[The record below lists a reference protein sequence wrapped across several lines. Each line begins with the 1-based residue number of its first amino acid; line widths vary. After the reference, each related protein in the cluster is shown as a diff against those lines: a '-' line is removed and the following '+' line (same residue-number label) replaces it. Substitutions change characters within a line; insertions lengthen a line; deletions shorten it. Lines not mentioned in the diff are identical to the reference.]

1 MKIKKL
7 EVCGF
12 KSFVDQMTLHFDHDV
27 TCIVGPNGCGKSNVV
42 DAIRWVMGEQ
52 SAKNLRGRAME
63 DVIFNGTESRG
74 PHGFAE
80 VTITFDNA
88 EHMAPEEYN
97 AYSEIAV
104 TRRLD
109 RSGNSDYMI
118 NKTPVRLLDVTN
130 LFLGTGVGRRAYS
143 IIEQGRI
150 GVIVT
155 AKPQDRR
162 HLIEEAAGIT
172 KFKAKKQ
179 AAERRMEQT
188 QQNLLRVSDIIEEI
202 QKTLA
207 SLKRQAQKAERYKR
221 YREEIRDLEL
231 WVASH
236 RYLELHVSH
245 GVLRTQLDRAVA
257 TAEGARTALRMREAE
272 LETERAALQTLEG
285 LVERAQNRAFT
296 AENSVKLLESQ
307 IAHQGDQLAQMRERS
322 DSNQRELTRLVA
334 QRAELQAESEALH
347 AQLAS
352 LVDAES
358 HESERFAHES
368 GLLEEKRTAGVESER
383 ALSELRAR
391 VAEVDRRIARADAML
406 TGFEKRRE
414 DQQIR
419 LSKLEAERAD
429 LIVRA
434 SEQRQEAD
442 ELRARLEGLQSGQHE
457 LGKAKEE
464 LESELSQL
472 RKDIVHSDE
481 TVERLR
487 SELAQKRSR
496 LHSLHEIQQRFE
508 GVGAGVRAL
517 MTQYGKSTAGPSKV
531 HGLLADRFECP
542 PELTKALAAALGER
556 LQYVVVDD
564 LTTGV
569 DAVRYLSE
577 GKRGRATL
585 IPSVPRRDPGARVNT
600 EPADVAAWP
609 EGPGVIGPLL
619 SLLRTAQCDSVLAE
633 HMLGDVLVV
642 ESLEVARELHE
653 QGRAPGMLVTRDG
666 QVIYRDGRLSG
677 GDGEDA
683 GAHLI
688 EVKREMRELGDEVA
702 RLDAEMTSAMSRH
715 NSLRNAIAQ
724 RQAALEATRS
734 DAHDKEIALVKADKD
749 LRRAEES
756 ERSAQAR
763 IEKLTDEAEELAG
776 VLGGESEEER
786 QGRIERAEAL
796 EQKAQLDREIV
807 RADEVHRA
815 HRAAIEAQ
823 TGIVTELRVRAAQ
836 ARQKLESDR
845 AVVERL
851 GRSIEELDARGD
863 RLQTELTELADKQRE
878 IEQKNEAD
886 KAEFAELSAESEAAQ
901 SELSTQRSEYEGAR
915 AMVSE
920 QEHALRDVRAA
931 IEADM
936 QQAGDLTVKEREVG
950 MAIEHLLDN
959 VFQKHRLDVRF
970 ELTDYHDRPLPDDT
984 LRARIDEL
992 TSVVE
997 RMGEI
1002 NLTAIDEYEERS
1014 KRYDYLVSQKDD
1026 LEKALGQLDQAI
1038 RQMNRES
1045 RKLFRE
1051 TFDEVN
1057 ARFQQM
1063 FPRMFGGGR
1072 AELRLTDTENL
1083 LETGIDIIAMPPG
1096 KKLTSIELMSGGEKA
1111 LTAVALIFAIF
1122 QFKPSPFCLLDE
1134 VDAPLD
1140 EANIGRYC
1148 EMIRAMTGR
1157 SQFIVISHSKTTM
1170 EAADVLYGVTMET
1183 PGVSK
1188 VVAVELRDRSESR
1201 RAPRS
1206 DARSDSTDG
1215 NAQVA

>member
-12 KSFVDQMTLHFDHDV
+12 KSFVDPVALHFDHDV

-88 EHMAPEEYN
+88 DRLAPEEYKD
-97 AYSEIAV
+97 YSEIAV

-109 RSGNSDYMI
+109 RSGNSEYMI
-118 NKTPVRLLDVTN
+118 NKTAVRLLDVTN

-188 QQNLLRVSDIIEEI
+188 QQNLLRVNDIVEEI

-231 WVASH
+231 WIASH
-236 RYLELHVSH
+236 RYLELTVSH
-245 GVLRTQLDRAVA
+245 GVLRSQLDRAVA
-257 TAEGARTALRMREAE
+257 AAEGARAALRVREAE
-272 LETERAALQTLEG
+272 LEAERATLQGLEG
-285 LVERAQNRAFT
+285 QVEKAQNRAYT
-296 AENSVKLLESQ
+296 ADNAVRLLESQ
-307 IAHQGDQLAQMRERS
+307 ISHQTEQLAQMRERA
-322 DSNQRELTRLVA
+322 EA
-334 QRAELQAESEALH
+334 ARAELERLAGQKEELQNESATLQS
-347 AQLAS
+347 QLES
-352 LVDAES
+352 LVDAEAI
-358 HESERFAHES
+358 ESERFAEE
-368 GLLEEKRTAGVESER
+368 GALLDQKREASTQAER
-383 ALSELRAR
+383 ALAELRAR
-391 VAEVDRRIARADAML
+391 AGEVDRRIARADAML
-406 TGFEKRRE
+406 AGFEQR
-414 DQQIR
+414 
-419 LSKLEAERAD
+419 RAD
-429 LIVRA
+429 TRVRLA
-434 SEQRQEAD
+434 RVESERTELSTRAVEQRQEAE
-442 ELRARLEGLQSGQHE
+442 ELRARLDGLRSGQSE

-464 LESELSQL
+464 LEAELQQL
-472 RKDIVHSDE
+472 RADIVLSDE

-487 SELAQKRSR
+487 AELAQKRSR

-517 MTQYGKSTAGPSKV
+517 MTQYGRSEGPSKF
-531 HGLLADRFECP
+531 HGLLADRFECA

-585 IPSVPRRDPGARVNT
+585 IPSVPRADARTSAPVL
-600 EPADVAAWP
+600 AWP
-609 EGPGVIGPLL
+609 EGPGILGPLL
-619 SLLRTAQCDSVLAE
+619 GLVRTATSDQHLAE

-642 ESLEVARELHE
+642 ESLEIARELHE

-666 QVIYRDGRLSG
+666 QVIYTDGRLSG

-688 EVKREMRELGDEVA
+688 EVKREMRELRDEVA
-702 RLDAEMTSAMSRH
+702 RLDTEMASATSRH
-715 NSLRNAIAQ
+715 SSLRSAIAQ
-724 RQAALEATRS
+724 RTAALEATRS
-734 DAHDKEIALVKADKD
+734 DAHDKEIALVTADKD
-749 LRRAEES
+749 LRRAEEA
-756 ERSAQAR
+756 ERTAQAR
-763 IEKLTDEAEELAG
+763 IEKLSHEIEELAS
-776 VLGGESEEER
+776 VLGGESEEE
-786 QGRIERAEAL
+786 QNGRTERSSAFA
-796 EQKAQLDREIV
+796 QKAQLEGEILA
-807 RADEVHRA
+807 ADEVYREQ
-815 HRAAIEAQ
+815 RAAVEAQ
-823 TGIVTELRVRAAQ
+823 SAVVTELRVRAAQ
-836 ARQKLESDR
+836 AKQKLESDR

-851 GRSIEELDARGD
+851 ARSLEELDARGE
-863 RLQTELTELADKQRE
+863 RLQREITELADKQRDVE
-878 IEQKNEAD
+878 HRGSNDKNDLAERAAEA
-886 KAEFAELSAESEAAQ
+886 ASAQ
-901 SELSTQRSEYEGAR
+901 SELTLHRTEYEAAR
-915 AMVSE
+915 AAVSD
-920 QEHALRDVRAA
+920 QEHSLRDVRAT
-931 IEADM
+931 IDADVE
-936 QQAGDLTVKEREVG
+936 QAGNLTVKEREIG

-959 VFQKHRLDVRF
+959 VFQKHRLDVRV
-970 ELTDYHDRPLPDDT
+970 ELTDYHDREIPDDN
-984 LRARIDEL
+984 LRSRVTEL

-1002 NLTAIDEYEERS
+1002 NLTAIEEYEERS
-1014 KRYDYLVSQKDD
+1014 KRHDYLVAQKED
-1026 LEKALGQLDQAI
+1026 LDKALSQLEQAI

-1045 RKLFRE
+1045 RKLFKD

-1063 FPRMFGGGR
+1063 FPRIFGGGR
-1072 AELRLTDTENL
+1072 AELRLTDPENI

-1148 EMIRAMTGR
+1148 EVIRAMTGR
-1157 SQFIVISHSKTTM
+1157 SQFIVISHSKATM
-1170 EAADVLYGVTMET
+1170 ESADVLYGVTMET

-1188 VVAVELRDRSESR
+1188 IVSVELRDTSESR
-1201 RAPRS
+1201 RAPKLE
-1206 DARSDSTDG
+1206 

>member
-12 KSFVDQMTLHFDHDV
+12 KSFVDSMTLHFDHDV

-88 EHMAPEEYN
+88 DQMAPDEYN

-188 QQNLLRVSDIIEEI
+188 QQNLLRVTDIIDEI

-236 RYLELHVSH
+236 RYLELTVSH

-272 LETERAALQTLEG
+272 LETERVTLQTLEA

-296 AENSVKLLESQ
+296 AQNSVRLLESE
-307 IAHQGDQLAQMRERS
+307 IGHQADQLAQMRQRTQ
-322 DSNQRELTRLVA
+322 SNQEELLRLTS
-334 QRAELQAESEALH
+334 QRCDLQSESEMLH

-352 LVDAES
+352 LADTES
-358 HESERFAHES
+358 HESERFAAES
-368 GLLEEKRTAGVESER
+368 GVLDEKRTAGVEAER
-383 ALSELRAR
+383 VLSELRSR

-406 TGFEKRRE
+406 SGFEKRRE
-414 DQQIR
+414 ETQIR
-419 LSKLEAERAD
+419 LTKLEAERAE
-429 LIVRA
+429 LTVRA
-434 SEQRQEAD
+434 SEQHQEAQ
-442 ELRARLEGLQSGQHE
+442 ELRARLDGLRSGQDE

-464 LESELSQL
+464 LEAELAQL
-472 RKDIVHSDE
+472 RSDIVHSDE

-508 GVGAGVRAL
+508 GVGKGVRAL
-517 MTQYGKSTAGPSKV
+517 MTQYGKASTGPSKV

-542 PELTKALAAALGER
+542 PDLTKALAAALGER

-585 IPSVPRRDPGARVNT
+585 IPSVPRRREG
-600 EPADVAAWP
+600 ADVGAELEAVSSWP
-609 EGPGVIGPLL
+609 DGPGVVGPLL
-619 SLLRTAQCDSVLAE
+619 RLLRTAESDRVLAE

-642 ESLEVARELHE
+642 DSLDVARELHE
-653 QGRAPGMLVTRDG
+653 QGKAPGMLVTRDG

-688 EVKREMRELGDEVA
+688 EVKREMRELSDEVA
-702 RLDAEMTSAMSRH
+702 RLDADMTAAMSRH
-715 NSLRNAIAQ
+715 NSLRSAIAQ

-749 LRRAEES
+749 LRRAEEA
-756 ERSAQAR
+756 ERSAEAR
-763 IEKLTDEAEELAG
+763 
-776 VLGGESEEER
+776 
-786 QGRIERAEAL
+786 
-796 EQKAQLDREIV
+796 
-807 RADEVHRA
+807 
-815 HRAAIEAQ
+815 
-823 TGIVTELRVRAAQ
+823 
-836 ARQKLESDR
+836 
-845 AVVERL
+845 
-851 GRSIEELDARGD
+851 
-863 RLQTELTELADKQRE
+863 
-878 IEQKNEAD
+878 
-886 KAEFAELSAESEAAQ
+886 
-901 SELSTQRSEYEGAR
+901 
-915 AMVSE
+915 
-920 QEHALRDVRAA
+920 
-931 IEADM
+931 
-936 QQAGDLTVKEREVG
+936 
-950 MAIEHLLDN
+950 
-959 VFQKHRLDVRF
+959 
-970 ELTDYHDRPLPDDT
+970 DRPL
-984 LRARIDEL
+984 
-992 TSVVE
+992 
-997 RMGEI
+997 
-1002 NLTAIDEYEERS
+1002 
-1014 KRYDYLVSQKDD
+1014 Q
-1026 LEKALGQLDQAI
+1026 
-1038 RQMNRES
+1038 
-1045 RKLFRE
+1045 
-1051 TFDEVN
+1051 
-1057 ARFQQM
+1057 
-1063 FPRMFGGGR
+1063 
-1072 AELRLTDTENL
+1072 
-1083 LETGIDIIAMPPG
+1083 
-1096 KKLTSIELMSGGEKA
+1096 
-1111 LTAVALIFAIF
+1111 
-1122 QFKPSPFCLLDE
+1122 
-1134 VDAPLD
+1134 
-1140 EANIGRYC
+1140 
-1148 EMIRAMTGR
+1148 
-1157 SQFIVISHSKTTM
+1157 
-1170 EAADVLYGVTMET
+1170 
-1183 PGVSK
+1183 
-1188 VVAVELRDRSESR
+1188 
-1201 RAPRS
+1201 
-1206 DARSDSTDG
+1206 
-1215 NAQVA
+1215 

>member
-12 KSFVDQMTLHFDHDV
+12 KSFVDQMTLYFDHDV

-63 DVIFNGTESRG
+63 DVIFNGTEARG

-88 EHMAPEEYN
+88 EHLAPDEFN
-97 AYSEIAV
+97 AYNEIAV

-109 RSGNSDYMI
+109 RSGNSEYLI
-118 NKTPVRLLDVTN
+118 NKTLVRLLDVTN

-150 GVIVT
+150 GLIVT

-188 QQNLLRVSDIIEEI
+188 TQNLLRVSDIIEEI

-221 YREEIRDLEL
+221 YRDEIRDLEL

-236 RYLELHVSH
+236 RYLELTVSH
-245 GVLRTQLDRAVA
+245 GVLRTHLERAVA
-257 TAEGARTALRMREAE
+257 TAEGARSALRVREAE
-272 LETERAALQTLEG
+272 LELERGNLQTLESAT
-285 LVERAQNRAFT
+285 ERAQGQAFSIDN
-296 AENSVKLLESQ
+296 AVRLLESQ
-307 IAHQGDQLAQMRERS
+307 IAHHADQFGQMNARAEAAEAELARLCT
-322 DSNQRELTRLVA
+322 QREE
-334 QRAELQAESEALH
+334 AEREIELLCSQLSSLEEAEAL
-347 AQLAS
+347 
-352 LVDAES
+352 
-358 HESERFAHES
+358 ESERFATES
-368 GLLEEKRTAGVESER
+368 AALEHKRAESAAAER
-383 ALSELRAR
+383 ELMALRSR
-391 VAEVDRRIARADAML
+391 VTEADRRIARADAML
-406 TGFEKRRE
+406 ASFEQRRK
-414 DQQIR
+414 DTRTRMNRI
-419 LSKLEAERAD
+419 EAERSE
-429 LIVRA
+429 LVERA
-434 SEQRQEAD
+434 REQHHEAD
-442 ELRARLEGLQSGQHE
+442 ELRARLDGLRSGQHE

-464 LESELSQL
+464 LEAELVRL
-472 RKDIVHSDE
+472 RQDIVYSDE

-487 SELAQKRSR
+487 SALAHKRSR
-496 LHSLHEIQQRFE
+496 LHSLEEIQQRFE

-517 MTQYGKSTAGPSKV
+517 MTHYGKAQAQSGHHKV
-531 HGLLADRFECP
+531 HGLLADRFDCA

-556 LQYVVVDD
+556 VQYIVVDD

-585 IPSVPRRDPGARVNT
+585 VPSVPRA
-600 EPADVAAWP
+600 EPRLNGDWP
-609 EGPGVIGPLL
+609 SGPGVIGPLL
-619 SLLRTAQCDSVLAE
+619 SLLRTADSDRVLAE

-642 ESLEVARELHE
+642 ENLDVARELHE
-653 QGRAPGMLVTRDG
+653 RGEVSGMLVTRDG
-666 QVIYRDGRLSG
+666 QCIYADGRLSG

-688 EVKREMRELGDEVA
+688 EVKREMRELSDEVS
-702 RLDAEMTSAMSRH
+702 RLDAEMSAAMSRH
-715 NSLRNAIAQ
+715 SSLRSGIAQ

-734 DAHDKEIALVKADKD
+734 DAHNKEISLVKADRD
-749 LRRAEES
+749 LRRAEDA
-756 ERSAQAR
+756 ERSAQVR
-763 IEKLTDEAEELAG
+763 IETLSREADELANL
-776 VLGGESEEER
+776 LGGESDEEQQARSER
-786 QGRIERAEAL
+786 SDALLEKQRIEADVA
-796 EQKAQLDREIV
+796 A
-807 RADEVHRA
+807 ADEVYHTHRTA
-815 HRAAIEAQ
+815 VEVQ
-823 TGIVTELRVRAAQ
+823 STVVTEVRVRAAQ
-836 ARQKLESDR
+836 AKQKLESDR
-845 AVVERL
+845 AVAERL
-851 GRSIEELDARGD
+851 RRSIEELESRRE
-863 RLQTELTELADKQRE
+863 RLVHELAELADKQSDVEKRGAHDRME
-878 IEQKNEAD
+878 LAARRVEAE
-886 KAEFAELSAESEAAQ
+886 AAHAELSTTRGEYDAARNA
-901 SELSTQRSEYEGAR
+901 LG
-915 AMVSE
+915 E
-920 QEHALRDVRAA
+920 QEQALRSVRSGIDADV
-931 IEADM
+931 
-936 QQAGDLTVKEREVG
+936 QQATDLTVKEREIG
-950 MAIEHLLDN
+950 MALEHLLDG
-959 VFQKHRLDVRF
+959 VFQKHRVDVRK
-970 ELTDYHDRPLPDDT
+970 ELIDYHDRPMPDEN
-984 LRARIDEL
+984 LRSRIDEL

-1002 NLTAIDEYEERS
+1002 NLTAIEEYEERS
-1014 KRYDYLVSQKDD
+1014 QRHEYLVSQKDD
-1026 LEKALGQLDQAI
+1026 LEKALAQLDQAI
-1038 RQMNRES
+1038 KQMNRES
-1045 RKLFRE
+1045 RKLFRD

-1057 ARFQQM
+1057 TRFQQM

-1072 AELRLTDTENL
+1072 GELRLTDAENL
-1083 LETGIDIIAMPPG
+1083 LETGIDIVAMPPG

-1122 QFKPSPFCLLDE
+1122 QYKPSPFCLLDE

-1188 VVAVELRDRSESR
+1188 IVSVELRDRSESR
-1201 RAPRS
+1201 RAPS
-1206 DARSDSTDG
+1206 HNAT
-1215 NAQVA
+1215 AQVA

>member
-12 KSFVDQMTLHFDHDV
+12 KSFVDPVALHFDHDV

-63 DVIFNGTESRG
+63 VVIFNGTEARG

-80 VTITFDNA
+80 VTITFDNGD
-88 EHMAPEEYN
+88 HVAPPEYN
-97 AYSEIAV
+97 AFSEIAV

-109 RSGNSDYMI
+109 RSGNSEYMI
-118 NKTPVRLLDVTN
+118 NKTAVRLLDVTN

-236 RYLELHVSH
+236 RYLELHASH
-245 GVLRTQLDRAVA
+245 GVLRGQLDIAVA
-257 TAEGARTALRMREAE
+257 TAEGARAALRVREAE
-272 LETERAALQTLEG
+272 LEAERVTLSTLEST
-285 LVERAQNRAFT
+285 VERAQSRAYT
-296 AENSVKLLESQ
+296 ADNAVRLLETQ
-307 IAHQGDQLAQMRERS
+307 IAHHTEQLQQMGERAES
-322 DSNQRELTRLVA
+322 AQRELERLHGQREDLASEEAALRA
-334 QRAELQAESEALH
+334 QLDSLAEAERLEAERYQLEAHAHEEKKSAATEAESALT
-347 AQLAS
+347 ALRQRLA
-352 LVDAES
+352 DAE
-358 HESERFAHES
+358 
-368 GLLEEKRTAGVESER
+368 
-383 ALSELRAR
+383 
-391 VAEVDRRIARADAML
+391 RRIARADAML
-406 TGFEKRRE
+406 AGFDQRRQ
-414 DQQIR
+414 DTRTR
-419 LSKLEAERAD
+419 LTRIEAERAE
-429 LIVRA
+429 LTERA
-434 SEQRQEAD
+434 AEQRQEAE
-442 ELRARLEGLQSGQHE
+442 ELRARLEGLRTGRDE
-457 LGKAKEE
+457 IGKAKGE
-464 LESELSQL
+464 LESELAQL
-472 RKDIVHSDE
+472 RQDIVHSDE

-487 SELAQKRSR
+487 SALAQKRSR
-496 LHSLHEIQQRFE
+496 LHSLEEIQQRFE

-517 MTQYGKSTAGPSKV
+517 MTGYGKSYGQNKV
-531 HGLLADRFECP
+531 HGLLADRFECAP
-542 PELTKALAAALGER
+542 DLTKALAAALGER

-564 LTTGV
+564 LGTGV

-585 IPSVPRRDPGARVNT
+585 IPSVPRTTGEALRAQ
-600 EPADVAAWP
+600 AAAP
-609 EGPGVIGPLL
+609 QGPGVVGPLL
-619 SLLRTAQCDSVLAE
+619 ELVRTSHDDRVLAE

-653 QGRAPGMLVTRDG
+653 SGQTQHMLVTRDG
-666 QVIYRDGRLSG
+666 QVIYADGRLSG

-688 EVKREMRELGDEVA
+688 EVKREMRELGDQVA
-702 RLDAEMTSAMSRH
+702 QLDSEMSAAVSRH
-715 NSLRNAIAQ
+715 GSLRSAIAQ

-734 DAHDKEIALVKADKD
+734 DAHDKEIALVKAEKD

-756 ERSAQAR
+756 ERAAQSR
-763 IEKLTDEAEELAG
+763 VDSLSREADELAT
-776 VLGGESEEER
+776 VLGGESEEEM
-786 QGRIERAEAL
+786 QGRAERSEAEGEKQRAEA
-796 EQKAQLDREIV
+796 EVVA
-807 RADEVHRA
+807 ADEVYRA
-815 HRAAIEAQ
+815 RRAAVEEQA
-823 TGIVTELRVRAAQ
+823 TVVTECRVRAAQ
-836 ARQKLESDR
+836 ATQKLQSDR

-851 GRSIEELDARGD
+851 RRSMEELED
-863 RLQTELTELADKQRE
+863 RSQRLRNELDELAEKQRE
-878 IEQKNEAD
+878 AQAGVEQDRSVLAEHTSEAMT
-886 KAEFAELSAESEAAQ
+886 AQAELSEVRAQFDAARQ
-901 SELSTQRSEYEGAR
+901 AVT
-915 AMVSE
+915 E
-920 QEHALRDVRAA
+920 QEHALRDVRSA
-931 IEADM
+931 IENDV
-936 QQAGDLTVKEREVG
+936 QTAGDLTVKEREVG
-950 MAIEHLLDN
+950 MAIAHLLDG
-959 VFQKHRLDVRF
+959 VFQKHRLDVR
-970 ELTDYHDRPLPDDT
+970 LQLIDYHDRALPDEN
-984 LRARIDEL
+984 LRTRIDEL
-992 TSVVE
+992 TSIVE

-1002 NLTAIDEYEERS
+1002 NLTAIEEYEERNQ
-1014 KRYDYLVSQKDD
+1014 RHEYLVAQKDD
-1026 LEKALGQLDQAI
+1026 LEKALSQLDQAI

-1122 QFKPSPFCLLDE
+1122 QYKPSPFCLLDE

-1188 VVAVELRDRSESR
+1188 IVSVELRDRSESR
-1201 RAPRS
+1201 RAPTIEAS
-1206 DARSDSTDG
+1206 V
-1215 NAQVA
+1215 QVA

>member
-12 KSFVDQMTLHFDHDV
+12 KSFVDPVALHFDHDV

-63 DVIFNGTESRG
+63 DVIFSGTESRG

-88 EHMAPEEYN
+88 DRLAPDEYKD
-97 AYSEIAV
+97 YSEIAV

-109 RSGNSDYMI
+109 RSGNSEYMI
-118 NKTPVRLLDVTN
+118 NKTGVRLLDVTN

-150 GVIVT
+150 GLIVT

-162 HLIEEAAGIT
+162 MLIEEAAGIT

-188 QQNLLRVSDIIEEI
+188 QQNLLRVNDIVEEI

-236 RYLELHVSH
+236 RYLELTVSH
-245 GVLRTQLDRAVA
+245 GVLRSQLERAVA
-257 TAEGARTALRMREAE
+257 TAEGARAGLRVREAE
-272 LETERAALQTLEG
+272 LETERATLQGLEG
-285 LVERAQNRAFT
+285 QVEKAQNRAYT
-296 AENSVKLLESQ
+296 ADNAVRLLESQ
-307 IAHQGDQLAQMRERS
+307 ISHQTEQLAQMRERA
-322 DSNQRELTRLVA
+322 EA
-334 QRAELQAESEALH
+334 ARAELERLAAQKEELQNESTTLQS
-347 AQLAS
+347 QLES
-352 LVDAES
+352 LADAEAI
-358 HESERFAHES
+358 ESERFASE
-368 GLLEEKRTAGVESER
+368 GALLDHKREDSTQAER
-383 ALSELRAR
+383 ALAELRAR
-391 VAEVDRRIARADAML
+391 AGEVDRRIARADAML
-406 TGFEKRRE
+406 TGFEQRRA
-414 DQQIR
+414 DTRVR
-419 LSKLEAERAD
+419 LARLESERAE
-429 LIVRA
+429 LITRA
-434 SEQRQEAD
+434 VEQRQEAE
-442 ELRARLEGLQSGQHE
+442 ELRARLDGLQSGQSE

-464 LESELSQL
+464 LEAELTQL
-472 RKDIVHSDE
+472 RADIVHSDE

-487 SELAQKRSR
+487 AELAQKRSR

-517 MTQYGKSTAGPSKV
+517 MTQYGRAHADGGKV
-531 HGLLADRFECP
+531 HGLLADRFDCA

-585 IPSVPRRDPGARVNT
+585 IPSVPRSDARVSAPMT
-600 EPADVAAWP
+600 AEWP
-609 EGPGVIGPLL
+609 EGPGILGPLL
-619 SLLRTAQCDSVLAE
+619 SLVRTAFSDQHLAE

-642 ESLEVARELHE
+642 ESLEIARELHE

-666 QVIYRDGRLSG
+666 QVIYTDGRLSG
-677 GDGEDA
+677 GDGEDS

-688 EVKREMRELGDEVA
+688 EVKREMRELRDEVA
-702 RLDAEMTSAMSRH
+702 RLDVEMASATSRH
-715 NSLRNAIAQ
+715 SSLRSAIAQ

-734 DAHDKEIALVKADKD
+734 DAHDKEIALVKTDKD
-749 LRRAEES
+749 LRRAEEA
-756 ERSAQAR
+756 ERTAQTR
-763 IEKLTDEAEELAG
+763 VERLSHEIEELAS
-776 VLGGESEEER
+776 VLGGESEEE
-786 QGRIERAEAL
+786 QGGRAERSAAFAL
-796 EQKAQLDREIV
+796 KAQLEGEIIA
-807 RADEVHRA
+807 ADEVYREQ
-815 HRAAIEAQ
+815 RAAVEAQ
-823 TGIVTELRVRAAQ
+823 SAVVTELRVRAAQ
-836 ARQKLESDR
+836 AKQKLESDR
-845 AVVERL
+845 AVVGRL
-851 GRSIEELDARGD
+851 ARSLEELDARSARLQRELSESADKQRDIEQRGD
-863 RLQTELTELADKQRE
+863 HDKHELAERAQEAASAQTELTA
-878 IEQKNEAD
+878 
-886 KAEFAELSAESEAAQ
+886 
-901 SELSTQRSEYEGAR
+901 QRSEYETAR
-915 AMVSE
+915 AAVSE
-920 QEHALRDVRAA
+920 QEHALRDVRATIDA
-931 IEADM
+931 DVQEAS
-936 QQAGDLTVKEREVG
+936 DLTVKEREIG

-959 VFQKHRLDVRF
+959 VYQKHRLDVRV
-970 ELTDYHDRPLPDDT
+970 ELTDYHDREMPDDN
-984 LRARIDEL
+984 LRSRITEL

-1002 NLTAIDEYEERS
+1002 NLTAIEEYDERS
-1014 KRYDYLVSQKDD
+1014 KRHDYLVAQKED
-1026 LEKALGQLDQAI
+1026 LDKALAQLDQAI

-1045 RKLFRE
+1045 RKLFKD

-1072 AELRLTDTENL
+1072 AELRLTDAENI

-1157 SQFIVISHSKTTM
+1157 SQFIVISHSKATM
-1170 EAADVLYGVTMET
+1170 ESADVLYGVTMET

-1188 VVAVELRDRSESR
+1188 IVSVELRDTSESR
-1201 RAPRS
+1201 RAPKHE
-1206 DARSDSTDG
+1206 

>member
-12 KSFVDQMTLHFDHDV
+12 KSFVDPVALHFDHDV

-88 EHMAPEEYN
+88 DRMAPEEYKD
-97 AYSEIAV
+97 YGEIAV

-109 RSGNSDYMI
+109 RSGNSEYMI
-118 NKTPVRLLDVTN
+118 NKTAVRLLDVTN

-188 QQNLLRVSDIIEEI
+188 QQNLLRVNDIVEEI

-236 RYLELHVSH
+236 RYLELTVSH

-257 TAEGARTALRMREAE
+257 TAEGARAALRVREAE
-272 LETERAALQTLEG
+272 LESERATLQSLESQ
-285 LVERAQNRAFT
+285 VEKAQTRAYT
-296 AENSVKLLESQ
+296 ADNAVRLLESQ
-307 IAHQGDQLAQMRERS
+307 ISHQTEQLAQMADRARAAAAEVER
-322 DSNQRELTRLVA
+322 LAA
-334 QRAELQAESEALH
+334 QKEELQNESATLRN
-347 AQLAS
+347 QLES
-352 LVDAES
+352 LVEAEAI
-358 HESERFAHES
+358 ESERFASE
-368 GLLEEKRTAGVESER
+368 GALLDQKREASTQSER
-383 ALSELRAR
+383 ALAELRAR
-391 VAEVDRRIARADAML
+391 AAEVERRIARADAML
-406 TGFEKRRE
+406 AGFEQRRA
-414 DQQIR
+414 DTRVR
-419 LSKLEAERAD
+419 LARLESERAEQMARV
-429 LIVRA
+429 I
-434 SEQRQEAD
+434 EQRQEAD
-442 ELRARLEGLQSGQHE
+442 ELRARLDGLHSGQDE

-464 LESELSQL
+464 LEAELVQL
-472 RKDIVHSDE
+472 RQDIVQSDE

-487 SELAQKRSR
+487 AELAQKRSR
-496 LHSLHEIQQRFE
+496 LHSLIEIQQRFE

-517 MTQYGKSTAGPSKV
+517 MTQYGRAQTDGPGKV
-531 HGLLADRFECP
+531 HGLLADRFECA

-585 IPSVPRRDPGARVNT
+585 IPSVPRSDARPNLPT
-600 EPADVAAWP
+600 TPWP
-609 EGPGVIGPLL
+609 EGPGILGPLL
-619 SLLRTAQCDSVLAE
+619 GLVRTALTDQHLAE

-642 ESLEVARELHE
+642 ESLEIARELHE

-666 QVIYRDGRLSG
+666 QVIYTDGRLSG

-688 EVKREMRELGDEVA
+688 EVKREMRELRDEVA
-702 RLDAEMTSAMSRH
+702 RLDVEMASATSRH
-715 NSLRNAIAQ
+715 SSLRSAIAQ

-749 LRRAEES
+749 LRRAEEAVS
-756 ERSAQAR
+756 MAQLR
-763 IEKLTDEAEELAG
+763 IEKLSVEVEELAEM
-776 VLGGESEEER
+776 LGGESDEER
-786 QGRIERAEAL
+786 DGRTERGAAFA
-796 EQKAQLDREIV
+796 QKAELEAEIV
-807 RADEVHRA
+807 AADGVYREQ
-815 HRAAIEAQ
+815 RAAVEAQ
-823 TGIVTELRVRAAQ
+823 SAVVTELRVRAAQ
-836 ARQKLESDR
+836 AKQKLESDR
-845 AVVERL
+845 AVIERL
-851 GRSIEELDARGD
+851 ARSLEELDARSE
-863 RLQTELTELADKQRE
+863 RLQRELSELADKQRD
-878 IEQKNEAD
+878 IEQRGEHDKTELAERAAEA
-886 KAEFAELSAESEAAQ
+886 AGAQ
-901 SELSTQRSEYEGAR
+901 SELTIHRTGYETAR
-915 AMVSE
+915 AAVSE

-931 IEADM
+931 IDADV
-936 QQAGDLTVKEREVG
+936 QQAGDLTVKEREIG

-959 VFQKHRLDVRF
+959 VYQKHRLDVRV
-970 ELTDYHDRPLPDDT
+970 ELTDYHDREIPDEN
-984 LRARIDEL
+984 LRSRITEL

-1002 NLTAIDEYEERS
+1002 NLTAIEEYEERS
-1014 KRYDYLVSQKDD
+1014 KRHDYLVAQKED
-1026 LEKALGQLDQAI
+1026 LEKALSQLDQAI

-1045 RKLFRE
+1045 RKLFRD

-1063 FPRMFGGGR
+1063 FPRIFGGGR

-1148 EMIRAMTGR
+1148 EVIRAMTGR
-1157 SQFIVISHSKTTM
+1157 SQFIVISHSKATM
-1170 EAADVLYGVTMET
+1170 ESADVLYGVTMET

-1188 VVAVELRDRSESR
+1188 IVSVELRDTSESR
-1201 RAPRS
+1201 RAPKLE
-1206 DARSDSTDG
+1206 

>member
-12 KSFVDQMTLHFDHDV
+12 KSFVDPVALHFDHDV

-80 VTITFDNA
+80 VTITFDNGDRL
-88 EHMAPEEYN
+88 APDEYKD
-97 AYSEIAV
+97 YSEIAV

-109 RSGNSDYMI
+109 RSGNSEYMI
-118 NKTPVRLLDVTN
+118 NKTAVRLLDVTN

-188 QQNLLRVSDIIEEI
+188 QQNLLRVNDIVEEI

-231 WVASH
+231 WIASH
-236 RYLELHVSH
+236 RYLELTVSH
-245 GVLRTQLDRAVA
+245 GVLRSQLDRAVA
-257 TAEGARTALRMREAE
+257 AAEGARAALRVREAE
-272 LETERAALQTLEG
+272 LEAERATLQGLEG
-285 LVERAQNRAFT
+285 QVEKAQNRAYT
-296 AENSVKLLESQ
+296 ADNAVRLLESQ
-307 IAHQGDQLAQMRERS
+307 ISHQTEQLAQMRERADAAS
-322 DSNQRELTRLVA
+322 
-334 QRAELQAESEALH
+334 AELERLATQKEELQNESATLQS
-347 AQLAS
+347 QLES
-352 LVDAES
+352 LADAEAI
-358 HESERFAHES
+358 ESERFASE
-368 GLLEEKRTAGVESER
+368 GALLDHKREASTQAER
-383 ALSELRAR
+383 ALAEVRAR
-391 VAEVDRRIARADAML
+391 AGEVDRRIARADAML
-406 TGFEKRRE
+406 AGFEQRRA
-414 DQQIR
+414 DTRIR
-419 LSKLEAERAD
+419 LSRLESERTELAT
-429 LIVRA
+429 RA
-434 SEQRQEAD
+434 VEQRQEAE
-442 ELRARLEGLQSGQHE
+442 ELRARLDGLRSGQNE

-464 LESELSQL
+464 LEAELQQL
-472 RKDIVHSDE
+472 RADIVHSDE

-487 SELAQKRSR
+487 AELAQKRSR

-517 MTQYGKSTAGPSKV
+517 MTQYGRSEGPSKV
-531 HGLLADRFECP
+531 HGLLADRFECA

-585 IPSVPRRDPGARVNT
+585 IPSVPRADARSSAPVL
-600 EPADVAAWP
+600 AWP
-609 EGPGVIGPLL
+609 EGPGILGPLL
-619 SLLRTAQCDSVLAE
+619 GLVRTAPSDQHLAE

-642 ESLEVARELHE
+642 ESLEIARELHE

-666 QVIYRDGRLSG
+666 QVIYTDGRLSG

-688 EVKREMRELGDEVA
+688 EVKREMRELRDEVA
-702 RLDAEMTSAMSRH
+702 RLDTEMASATSRH
-715 NSLRNAIAQ
+715 SSLRSAIAQ
-724 RQAALEATRS
+724 RTAALEATRS
-734 DAHDKEIALVKADKD
+734 DAHEKDIALVTADKD
-749 LRRAEES
+749 LRRAEEA
-756 ERSAQAR
+756 ERTARAR
-763 IEKLTDEAEELAG
+763 IEKLSHEIEELAS
-776 VLGGESEEER
+776 VLGGESEEE
-786 QGRIERAEAL
+786 QNGRSERSSAFA
-796 EQKAQLDREIV
+796 QKAQLEGEIL
-807 RADEVHRA
+807 ASDEVYREQ
-815 HRAAIEAQ
+815 RAAVEAQ
-823 TGIVTELRVRAAQ
+823 SAVVTELRVRAAQ
-836 ARQKLESDR
+836 AKQKLESDR

-851 GRSIEELDARGD
+851 ARSLEELDARSE
-863 RLQTELTELADKQRE
+863 RLQREITELADKQRDVE
-878 IEQKNEAD
+878 HRGSNDKND
-886 KAEFAELSAESEAAQ
+886 LAERAAEAASAQ
-901 SELSTQRSEYEGAR
+901 TELTLHRTEYEAAR
-915 AMVSE
+915 AAVSD
-920 QEHALRDVRAA
+920 QEHSLRDVRAT
-931 IEADM
+931 IDADVE
-936 QQAGDLTVKEREVG
+936 QAGSLTVKEREIG

-959 VFQKHRLDVRF
+959 VFQKHRLDVRV
-970 ELTDYHDRPLPDDT
+970 ELTDYHDREIPDEN
-984 LRARIDEL
+984 LRSRVTEL

-1002 NLTAIDEYEERS
+1002 NLTAIEEYEERS
-1014 KRYDYLVSQKDD
+1014 KRHDYLVAQKQDLDLALSQ
-1026 LEKALGQLDQAI
+1026 LEQAI

-1045 RKLFRE
+1045 RKLFKD

-1063 FPRMFGGGR
+1063 FPRIFGGGR
-1072 AELRLTDTENL
+1072 AELRLTDPENI

-1148 EMIRAMTGR
+1148 EVIRAMTGR
-1157 SQFIVISHSKTTM
+1157 SQFIVISHSKATM
-1170 EAADVLYGVTMET
+1170 ESADVLYGVTMET

-1188 VVAVELRDRSESR
+1188 IVSVELRDSSESR
-1201 RAPRS
+1201 RAPKH
-1206 DARSDSTDG
+1206 G